1 MVTVEVS
8 NKYYDLQQNWGSVA
22 HDLKQKFI
30 AIATDLRQRSCI
42 FCPWIKTNAMFKRKI
57 LSKLEAW
64 KNKSMELC
72 KPRHNSILILIN
84 LI

>member
-1 MVTVEVS
+1 
-8 NKYYDLQQNWGSVA
+8 
-22 HDLKQKFI
+22 
-30 AIATDLRQRSCI
+30 
-42 FCPWIKTNAMFKRKI
+42 MFKRKI

-64 KNKSMELC
+64 KKLKMELC